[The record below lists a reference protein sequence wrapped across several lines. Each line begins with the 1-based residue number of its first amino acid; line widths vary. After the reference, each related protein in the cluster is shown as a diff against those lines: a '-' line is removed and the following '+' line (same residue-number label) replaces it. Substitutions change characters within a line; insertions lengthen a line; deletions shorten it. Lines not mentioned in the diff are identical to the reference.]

1 MQAELGVLL
10 ARGVPENVPCVI
22 PKRVPSCRGA
32 ARGGTAGLGSRGVAR
47 GGTAWLGTKR
57 VTRGGSAWLGTKGVA
72 RGGTAW
78 HGLSGSWSKP
88 LQGSVVA
95 EQQQEAGIR
104 LVVTRAVGSFLSSF
118 FLGAKVPAPT
128 IPALMSSLR
137 RHLPA

>member
-32 ARGGTAGLGSRGVAR
+32 APGGTAGLGSRGVAR
-47 GGTAWLGTKR
+47 DGT
-57 VTRGGSAWLGTKGVA
+57 AWLGTKGVA
-72 RGGTAW
+72 QGGTAW

-104 LVVTRAVGSFLSSF
+104 LVVTRVVGSFLSSF
-118 FLGAKVPAPT
+118 FLGPKVP
-128 IPALMSSLR
+128 LR
-137 RHLPA
+137 QFPL